1 MSMRQSS
8 SAAVRAMFENLFW
21 GATLVALIGV
31 AALVAIGAAHAPRAV
46 ARAADSTQPD
56 PRRSFGRKRG
66 WRRLPWPVRHRGS
79 LRVR

>member
-1 MSMRQSS
+1 MRQSS
-8 SAAVRAMFENLFW
+8 SAAVRGMFENLFW
-21 GATLVALIGV
+21 GATLVALIAV

-46 ARAADSTQPD
+46 GRFAHAVQPD

-66 WRRLPWPVRHRGS
+66 WRRFPWPARHRGS